1 MRNLQEVLD
10 LGLPTTLLIS
20 DPTEASPAH
29 SAFELLPRA
38 KWSLKEKVR
47 WYVSLRYWRQAVA
60 VATVYA
66 GVLSAWAYL
75 VR

>member
-10 LGLPTTLLIS
+10 LGLPATLLIS
-20 DPTEASPAH
+20 DPTDASPGH
-29 SAFELLPRA
+29 SAFELLPRN
-38 KWSLKEKVR
+38 KRSLKEKVR

-60 VATVYA
+60 VATIYM

>member
-1 MRNLQEVLD
+1 MRNLQEVFS
-10 LGLPTTLLIS
+10 LGFRAPAAVAGLA
-20 DPTEASPAH
+20 DASPVV
-29 SAFELLPRA
+29 FELLPRT
-38 KWSLKEKVR
+38 KWNLKAKVR

-60 VATVYA
+60 VATIYA

>member
-1 MRNLQEVLD
+1 MRHLHEVFNLGFRAPAAVSGSAE
-10 LGLPTTLLIS
+10 IS
-20 DPTEASPAH
+20 P
-29 SAFELLPRA
+29 SAFELLPRT

-47 WYVSLRYWRQAVA
+47 WYVSLRYWKQAVA
-60 VATVYA
+60 VVTIYT

>member
-10 LGLPTTLLIS
+10 LGFPGTVLIS
-20 DPTEASPAH
+20 DPADASPAH
-29 SAFELLPRA
+29 SAFELLPRT
-38 KWSLKEKVR
+38 KWSLKDKVR

-60 VATVYA
+60 VLTIYT